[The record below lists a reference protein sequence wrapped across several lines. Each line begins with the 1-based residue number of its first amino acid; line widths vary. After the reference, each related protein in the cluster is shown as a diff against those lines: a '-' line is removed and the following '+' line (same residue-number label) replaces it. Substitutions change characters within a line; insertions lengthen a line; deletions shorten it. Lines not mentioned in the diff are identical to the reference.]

1 LRDTSRQPQK
11 KIDGANTAVVNL
23 RLNSVTYTVFD
34 SDDSPRQMQEWRVT
48 GRLRDKVVIVTGSAR
63 GIGAAVVALFATEG
77 AQVVGVD
84 RQPARS
90 AMDGVLNLTGD
101 VTRPEQVAAA
111 VATTLARFGHIDVLV
126 NNAGVNVFSAPL
138 ELADSDWDRCLDV
151 DLKAAWIVSKA
162 VLPPM
167 LSQGSGSI
175 VNIASVHG
183 HRITPGS
190 FPYPVAKHGLIG
202 LTRALAIEYASRGVR
217 VNSIS
222 PGFILTPQAEEWL
235 AAQPD
240 PEKERR
246 RQAELLPCKRL
257 GTPEEVAYTALFLAS
272 DEARFINAA
281 DILIDGGRTQLYHE

>member
-1 LRDTSRQPQK
+1 
-11 KIDGANTAVVNL
+11 
-23 RLNSVTYTVFD
+23 
-34 SDDSPRQMQEWRVT
+34 MQELRVT
-48 GRLRDKVVIVTGSAR
+48 GRLRDKVAIVTGSAR
-63 GIGAAVVALFATEG
+63 GIGAAVVALFTTEG

-101 VTRPEQVAAA
+101 VTRPEQVTAAI
-111 VATTLARFGHIDVLV
+111 ATTLARFGHIDVLV

-151 DLKAAWIVSKA
+151 DLKAAWTVSKA

-167 LSQGSGSI
+167 LRQGSGSI
-175 VNIASVHG
+175 INIASVHG

-202 LTRALAIEYASRGVR
+202 LTRALGIEYAARGIR

-222 PGFILTPQAEEWL
+222 PGFILTPQAKEWL

-246 RQAELLPCKRL
+246 RQQDLLPCKRL

>member
-1 LRDTSRQPQK
+1 M
-11 KIDGANTAVVNL
+11 N
-23 RLNSVTYTVFD
+23 
-34 SDDSPRQMQEWRVT
+34 SPRQMKEWRVT
-48 GRLRDKVVIVTGSAR
+48 GRLRDKVAIVTGSAR
-63 GIGAAVVALFATEG
+63 GIGAAVVALFTAEG
-77 AQVVGVD
+77 AQVVGLD
-84 RQPARS
+84 RQPART
-90 AMDGVLNLTGD
+90 ATDGVLNLTGD
-101 VTRPEQVAAA
+101 VTRPEQVTAA
-111 VATTLARFGHIDVLV
+111 VATTLARFGRIDVLV
-126 NNAGVNVFSAPL
+126 NNAGVNVFSTPL
-138 ELADSDWDRCLDV
+138 ELPDSEWDRCLEV

-162 VLPPM
+162 VLPHM

-175 VNIASVHG
+175 VNIASVHS

-202 LTRALAIEYASRGVR
+202 LTRALAIEYAARGVR

-281 DILIDGGRTQLYHE
+281 DILIDGGRTHLYHE